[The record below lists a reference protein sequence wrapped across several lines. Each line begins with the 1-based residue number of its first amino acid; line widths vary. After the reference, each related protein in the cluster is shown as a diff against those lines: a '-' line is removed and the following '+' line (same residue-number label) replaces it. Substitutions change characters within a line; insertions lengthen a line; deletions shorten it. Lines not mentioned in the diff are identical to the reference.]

1 MCVTVIYC
9 CITNH
14 PQYLVAENNSYSFC
28 SQNCNSGKVMTGL
41 CPTWHRL
48 LSGWHTLGDFPGHP
62 AVNIAL
68 AMEGTQVRSL
78 VGELRSHMLCSMAKI
93 KKKKCHTHVSVSS
106 HSCEKFSWN
115 WGLEASFPPLPLAAW
130 ASLQY
135 GSWIPRASVPREQL
149 GSVWH
154 FYELALELHNI
165 TSTLLVKA
173 VTKALSVPEEGDT
186 DSTLDAG
193 VARF

>member
-41 CPTWHRL
+41 CLTWHCL
-48 LSGWHTLGDFPGHP
+48 LSGWHTSGDFPGHP

-93 KKKKCHTHVSVSS
+93 KKKMP
-106 HSCEKFSWN
+106 HSCECVLTLMWEVQLELRAWGFFSSSSSGCLSFLTVWQLDSKSKCPKRAAQKCVAFL
-115 WGLEASFPPLPLAAW
+115 WASF
-130 ASLQY
+130 
-135 GSWIPRASVPREQL
+135 G
-149 GSVWH
+149 
-154 FYELALELHNI
+154 I
-165 TSTLLVKA
+165 T
-173 VTKALSVPEEGDT
+173 
-186 DSTLDAG
+186 
-193 VARF
+193 

>member
-1 MCVTVIYC
+1 MCVTIIYC

-78 VGELRSHMLCSMAKI
+78 VGELRSHMLFSMAKN
-93 KKKKCHTHVSVSS
+93 KKKKNATLMWVCPHTHVRSS
-106 HSCEKFSWN
+106 AGTE
-115 WGLEASFPPLPLAAW
+115 GLRLLFLLFLW
-130 ASLQY
+130 L
-135 GSWIPRASVPREQL
+135 
-149 GSVWH
+149 
-154 FYELALELHNI
+154 LELPY
-165 TSTLLVKA
+165 SMA
-173 VTKALSVPEEGDT
+173 VGFQEQVSQESSSEVCGIFM
-186 DSTLDAG
+186 S
-193 VARF
+193 